1 MEENTPKLIYAQL
14 EQDLFQRIQSLYM
27 TQLGHQISSVSCQL
41 IDKTLTI
48 TVEDP
53 ITQPEKLLIESGKHE
68 LAQEVRSTIYKA
80 LQPLMKELIEEV
92 VGVSV
97 SELLGNSEIQT
108 GHTSIIAILVA
119 TPQTANFSS

>member
-1 MEENTPKLIYAQL
+1 MEENIPKPIYDQL

-27 TQLGHQISSVSCQL
+27 TQLGHQISSISCQL

-92 VGVSV
+92 VGVNV
-97 SELLGNSEIQT
+97 SELLGTSEIQT
-108 GHTSIIAILVA
+108 GHTSTIAILVA

>member
-1 MEENTPKLIYAQL
+1 MEENIPKHIYAQL

-97 SELLGNSEIQT
+97 SELLGTSEIQT